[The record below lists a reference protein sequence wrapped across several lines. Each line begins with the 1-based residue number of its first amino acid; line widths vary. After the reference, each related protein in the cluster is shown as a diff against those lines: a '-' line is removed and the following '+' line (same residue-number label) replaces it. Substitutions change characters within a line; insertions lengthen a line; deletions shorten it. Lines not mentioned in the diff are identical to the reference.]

1 MPNQYDRPD
10 AQPSLVKSSLRE
22 LKALIDLLSGLYM
35 KMSTRLWLD
44 RLNKEK
50 YSNIPGETGNIG
62 DSLEEYFERTAADPS
77 ASVSATPAES
87 HWDEAPHRPAV
98 IPADQSIV
106 SRLARFFR
114 RKNRPGHLP
123 PQLGEKLQSSAL
135 EHINKAM
142 RLSRQGNREGAKL
155 HARLA
160 EDAMREAG
168 RYMQDD
174 AYLDFKQKVET
185 RLKSMGVRRV

>member
-1 MPNQYDRPD
+1 MSNEYDSPD
-10 AQPSLVKSSLRE
+10 SQPSLMKSSLRE

-35 KMSTRLWLD
+35 KISNRLWRD
-44 RLNKEK
+44 RLDTEK
-50 YSNIPGETGNIG
+50 YSNIAGETGKLG
-62 DSLEEYFERTAADPS
+62 DSLEEHFEKTAADPS
-77 ASVSATPAES
+77 DSISATPADS
-87 HWDEAPHRPAV
+87 NWDEAPDRSAV
-98 IPADQSIV
+98 IPTEGSIA
-106 SRLARFFR
+106 SRLGRFFR

-123 PQLGEKLQSSAL
+123 PRLGEKLQSSAL
-135 EHINKAM
+135 GHINKAM

-160 EDAMREAG
+160 EDSMREAG

-174 AYLDFKQKVET
+174 AYLEFKQRVET